1 MSVPRIQ
8 QSFCS
13 TKIST
18 VIKDAVQ
25 SLGYKEIRK
34 DQFQNFL
41 NTWCDHEIADSAQ
54 PRYRSIVTRP
64 FSLLVHVKAGSGHE
78 TTSILNTQ
86 FNGTRSV
93 QQMHPFNIY
102 RIAGNFHGCK
112 LSRKR
117 HQKLQKKL
125 SWFLLSRLASVWKPH
140 PHSYRRGARQPV
152 GVIASLCRPFKQSRF
167 LLSR

>member
-8 QSFCS
+8 QSFYS

-41 NTWCDHEIADSAQ
+41 STWCDHEIADSTQ

-64 FSLLVHVKAGSGHE
+64 FSLLVRAGSGHE
-78 TTSILNTQ
+78 TKPILADL
-86 FNGTRSV
+86 G
-93 QQMHPFNIY
+93 I
-102 RIAGNFHGCK
+102 
-112 LSRKR
+112 
-117 HQKLQKKL
+117 
-125 SWFLLSRLASVWKPH
+125 
-140 PHSYRRGARQPV
+140 
-152 GVIASLCRPFKQSRF
+152 
-167 LLSR
+167 

>member
-34 DQFQNFL
+34 NQFQNFF

-54 PRYRSIVTRP
+54 PRYCSIVTRP
-64 FSLLVHVKAGSGHE
+64 FSLLVRAGSGHE
-78 TTSILNTQ
+78 TTLHEELHTDILYDLYTHCSCVVYSCNM
-86 FNGTRSV
+86 RLPV
-93 QQMHPFNIY
+93 
-102 RIAGNFHGCK
+102 RIACCDWAPLFNEVDS
-112 LSRKR
+112 LPSSSTA
-117 HQKLQKKL
+117 LW
-125 SWFLLSRLASVWKPH
+125 SPFLV
-140 PHSYRRGARQPV
+140 
-152 GVIASLCRPFKQSRF
+152 SLECNSFG
-167 LLSR
+167 

>member
-1 MSVPRIQ
+1 MLSQQSYFQSDCSFLTSRVTSIVMPRAYVPDLITANECTKNTA
-8 QSFCS
+8 SFCS

-64 FSLLVHVKAGSGHE
+64 FSLLVIVRAGSGHE
-78 TTSILNTQ
+78 TNISTSRQ
-86 FNGTRSV
+86 WV
-93 QQMHPFNIY
+93 V
-102 RIAGNFHGCK
+102 HGMA
-112 LSRKR
+112 
-117 HQKLQKKL
+117 
-125 SWFLLSRLASVWKPH
+125 LLSYNKHMCVRACV
-140 PHSYRRGARQPV
+140 RACV
-152 GVIASLCRPFKQSRF
+152 CVCVCA
-167 LLSR
+167 

>member
-25 SLGYKEIRK
+25 SLGCKEIRK

-54 PRYRSIVTRP
+54 PRNRSTVTRP
-64 FSLLVHVKAGSGHE
+64 FSLIVRAGSGHE
-78 TTSILNTQ
+78 TNLIATSLVPRPRPHKEGKKGLVT
-86 FNGTRSV
+86 
-93 QQMHPFNIY
+93 IY
-102 RIAGNFHGCK
+102 
-112 LSRKR
+112 
-117 HQKLQKKL
+117 
-125 SWFLLSRLASVWKPH
+125 W
-140 PHSYRRGARQPV
+140 
-152 GVIASLCRPFKQSRF
+152 LC
-167 LLSR
+167 

>member
-41 NTWCDHEIADSAQ
+41 NTWCDHENQDIAQ
-54 PRYRSIVTRP
+54 
-64 FSLLVHVKAGSGHE
+64 
-78 TTSILNTQ
+78 
-86 FNGTRSV
+86 
-93 QQMHPFNIY
+93 
-102 RIAGNFHGCK
+102 
-112 LSRKR
+112 
-117 HQKLQKKL
+117 
-125 SWFLLSRLASVWKPH
+125 
-140 PHSYRRGARQPV
+140 
-152 GVIASLCRPFKQSRF
+152 
-167 LLSR
+167 